1 MNETGLWITLSKLFP
16 LAVYPLTLCFGFGIV
31 GLALM
36 LLRRRIVGTA
46 FVLVAFSILF
56 VAASPMTGNW
66 LYGSLERQFAFE
78 LFDDLAKAVVIV
90 LLWGVLRLPLPPRT
104 DFELTGTSNRIRY
117 AALLYRAGR
126 AQRILVSGGNVFDQ
140 SGVRGEA
147 FYVKAFLSE
156 LGVPAEVVLTEERSR
171 NTYQNAV
178 ETSRILAREGW
189 HSLLLVTSASHMPR
203 AHAVFQ
209 SRGLE
214 VIAAPT
220 DFQVAAY
227 AQPAILDWIPT
238 AGGLG
243 RTTAAL
249 HEYLGIG
256 VYRLRGW
263 IH

>member
-1 MNETGLWITLSKLFP
+1 
-16 LAVYPLTLCFGFGIV
+16 
-31 GLALM
+31 
-36 LLRRRIVGTA
+36 
-46 FVLVAFSILF
+46 
-56 VAASPMTGNW
+56 
-66 LYGSLERQFAFE
+66 
-78 LFDDLAKAVVIV
+78 
-90 LLWGVLRLPLPPRT
+90 
-104 DFELTGTSNRIRY
+104 
-117 AALLYRAGR
+117 
-126 AQRILVSGGNVFDQ
+126 
-140 SGVRGEA
+140 
-147 FYVKAFLSE
+147 
-156 LGVPAEVVLTEERSR
+156 VVLTEERSR

-178 ETSRILAREGW
+178 ETSRILVTEGW

-227 AQPAILDWIPT
+227 SQPDILDWIPT

-249 HEYLGIG
+249 HEYLGIW